1 MSNTYN
7 IYKIKHHKI
16 KELKEKLKSVGLVEQ
31 KTLQAFNYANAFYF
45 SENIK
50 GNDVWWWKTYKEFF
64 NDNIKE
70 PKNTFNFGVLL
81 CQNLENEEKIYAV
94 SLGKSHFYLSKF
106 IHLDFGIDLAIRV
119 ADENSILLKKSRYFT
134 GT

>member
-31 KTLQAFNYANAFYF
+31 KTLHAFNYSNTFYF

-50 GNDVWWWKTYKEFF
+50 GNDVWWWETYKEFF

-70 PKNTFNFGVLL
+70 RK
-81 CQNLENEEKIYAV
+81 
-94 SLGKSHFYLSKF
+94 
-106 IHLDFGIDLAIRV
+106 
-119 ADENSILLKKSRYFT
+119 ILLILAFCCAKI
-134 GT
+134 